1 MKGFS
6 FYAPLRII
14 FEKGGIEK
22 LAQLTSRNGR
32 RVLLVVGRNHLKKTG
47 QLDKIL
53 DIFKRSSKIEEVVLF
68 DRTPQNPDIEAI
80 EDATEEIR
88 KNRLDVVVSVGGG
101 SAMDLAK
108 VASLCAK
115 NNRTVWDLYNDDSL
129 SVLDAFNLVCVPTT
143 SGSGSEVTRYAV
155 FNDNRKKVKIALSS
169 FSIYPKVS
177 LIDPT
182 LTYTMPESVIANT
195 GFDALSHAIEA
206 YTSKSAS
213 PITDLYCRE
222 AISLIGVNLVGAFK
236 EKREKYMDNMSL
248 AAMFAGMALNVGRA
262 SLPHALE
269 HNLSAYNPDLP
280 HGLGLAMVMIPFLK
294 RAVYCNKEKFSD
306 IAYLLGRDISNES
319 LTKAAEMCID
329 AVGELIDKLNLKK
342 SLKDFGFDRKTIERM
357 VEDNFW
363 TMSHGIQN
371 SPCEFTKQDILN
383 IYLEALE
390 GR

>member
-1 MKGFS
+1 MKDFS

-14 FEKGGIEK
+14 FQKGGIEK

-47 QLDKIL
+47 KLEYIL
-53 DIFKRSSKIEEVVLF
+53 NILKRSSKIEEVVLF
-68 DRTPQNPDIEAI
+68 DRTPQNPDVEAI
-80 EDATEEIR
+80 EDAAEEIKR
-88 KNRLDVVVSVGGG
+88 NRLDVVVAIGGG

-108 VASLCAK
+108 IASLSAK
-115 NNRTVWDLYNDDSL
+115 NSKSVWDLYNDNSL
-129 SVLDAFNLVCVPTT
+129 NVLDAFPLVCTPTT

-155 FNDNRKKVKIALSS
+155 FNDNKKRVKVAISS
-169 FSIYPKVS
+169 LSIYPKVS
-177 LIDPT
+177 LIDPS
-182 LTYTMPESVIANT
+182 LTYTMPEKVIANT

-206 YTSKSAS
+206 YTSKSSS
-213 PITDLYCRE
+213 PITDAYCRE
-222 AISLIGVNLVGAFK
+222 AISLIGVNLFAAYK
-236 EKREKYMDNMSL
+236 EKKEKYMDNMSL

-269 HNLSAYNPDLP
+269 HNLSAFNPQLP

-294 RAVYCNKEKFSD
+294 RAVYCNKEKFAD
-306 IAYLLGRDISNES
+306 IAYLLGEDISNKS
-319 LTKAAEMCID
+319 LTEAAKACVD
-329 AVGELIDKLNLKK
+329 AVGKLIERLSLNKT
-342 SLKDFGFDRKTIERM
+342 LKDFGFDRKIIERM
-357 VEDNFW
+357 IEDNFW

-390 GR
+390 GV